1 VDLEAD
7 LRRPDS
13 GDTDMREGAELMTS
27 VLTEDARRPRTD
39 TALLE
44 LRQVS
49 KLFGGVH
56 ALEQIDLSIRPAEIV
71 AICGD
76 NGAGKSTLL
85 KIISGLQPAD
95 AGEILV
101 DGETVTLRRPADS
114 TALGI
119 ETVYQDLALCDNL
132 DTVQNLFLGRE
143 ETHPVLF
150 GARLRRAD
158 MEHRALAV
166 LSQLGVRIRSLRTPV
181 GKLSGGQ
188 RQSIAVCRSTLSQ
201 PRLVLLDEPTAALG
215 VENRAGVLDLIRRLR
230 GEHGC
235 AVVLISH
242 ALRDVL
248 DIADRVAVL
257 RLGNKVAE
265 FDNTSRQLTSD
276 QLVAAITGAGA

>member
-1 VDLEAD
+1 
-7 LRRPDS
+7 
-13 GDTDMREGAELMTS
+13 MTS
-27 VLTEDARRPRTD
+27 ILTEDARRPRTD

-95 AGEILV
+95 AGDILV

-158 MEHRALAV
+158 
-166 LSQLGVRIRSLRTPV
+166 
-181 GKLSGGQ
+181 
-188 RQSIAVCRSTLSQ
+188 RSTRSREQ
-201 PRLVLLDEPTAALG
+201 SR
-215 VENRAGVLDLIRRLR
+215 RAGPDPAPTR
-230 GEHGC
+230 
-235 AVVLISH
+235 
-242 ALRDVL
+242 
-248 DIADRVAVL
+248 
-257 RLGNKVAE
+257 
-265 FDNTSRQLTSD
+265 
-276 QLVAAITGAGA
+276 

>member
-1 VDLEAD
+1 V
-7 LRRPDS
+7 S
-13 GDTDMREGAELMTS
+13 S
-27 VLTEDARRPRTD
+27 VLVEKAPAPRTG

-56 ALEQIDLSIRPAEIV
+56 ALEQIDFAIRPAEIV
-71 AICGD
+71 AIVGD
-76 NGAGKSTLL
+76 NGAGKSTLM

-95 AGEILV
+95 AGDVLI
-101 DGETVTLRRPADS
+101 DGQPVSLRRPSDA
-114 TALGI
+114 TAMGI

-143 ETHPVLF
+143 EARGLMK

-158 MEHRALAV
+158 MEHRAHDV
-166 LSQLGVRIRSLRTPV
+166 LGRLGVKIRSVRTPV
-181 GKLSGGQ
+181 GRLSGGQ
-188 RQSIAVCRSTLSQ
+188 RQSIAVCRSTLSE

-215 VENRAGVLDLIRRLR
+215 VEQSSGVLSLIRRLR
-230 GEHGC
+230 SENGC

-248 DIADRVAVL
+248 DVADRIVVL
-257 RLGNKVAE
+257 RLGSKVAE
-265 FDNTSRQLTSD
+265 FDNSNGDVASD
-276 QLVAAITGAGA
+276 QLVAAITGAPS